1 MKIAITTVIMLLLIA
16 AICVAQGSSQKKT
29 ASDESVKSIDLP
41 AVRIELRDGE
51 GRVKTESSCNVCH
64 SVDYIT
70 MQPKFSR
77 AQWSATVTKMIKTFG
92 APINEEDAKTIIT
105 YLSTAYGTGN

>member
-1 MKIAITTVIMLLLIA
+1 MKIAFTIVTILLLIT
-16 AICVAQGSSQKKT
+16 AICVAQGSSRKP
-29 ASDESVKSIDLP
+29 ASDGSVKSIDLP

-51 GRVKTESSCNVCH
+51 GRVKTESSCNICH

-92 APINEEDAKTIIT
+92 APINEEDAKAIIA

>member
-1 MKIAITTVIMLLLIA
+1 MKISIITAALILLGTGLCI
-16 AICVAQGSSQKKT
+16 AQGASQK
-29 ASDESVKSIDLP
+29 EPGEVSVKMIDLP
-41 AVRIELRDGE
+41 AVRTELREGE
-51 GRVKTESSCNVCH
+51 GRVKTESFCNICH

-92 APINEEDAKTIIT
+92 APINEEDAKTISN
-105 YLSTAYGTGN
+105 YLGTEYGTGI